1 MEAFDVRDLTFFYP
15 EQTKAA
21 LDGVSFSIRQGEFVT
36 LCGPSGCG
44 KTTLLRLMKTV
55 LAPHG
60 AKTGEIFYNG
70 VPLDSVEVREQSSAI
85 GFVQQSPEN
94 QIVTDKV
101 WHELAFGL
109 ESLGLENGEIR
120 RRVRRRWQAF
130 FGISDWFYRDAA
142 SLSGGQKQILNL
154 ASVMVMQPEL
164 LLLDEPTSRLD
175 PVAAADFLAAVG
187 RINRELGTS
196 VIIAEHRLGE
206 VLPMAGAVHVLD
218 SGRLIFSGAPGETG
232 EYLRRHSPGIFLS
245 MPEPMRIWSAVP
257 NTLPCP
263 ITPQEGA
270 GWLAGYAASRPL
282 LPVPP
287 EKTADF
293 SGEPAAE
300 LKNIWFRYEKEAPDV
315 LKGLNLKA
323 YPGEIL
329 AVLGGNGAGKSTLL
343 SVAAGAEKPLRGRI
357 AMRGRTALLP
367 QEPLTLF
374 AKDTVRAEL
383 ESAAG
388 TKENF
393 EKTVELCALGGLLD
407 RHPADLSGG
416 ELQRAALAR
425 VLLAGADILLLD
437 EPTKG
442 MDAQFKR
449 SFGKI
454 LRGIAAGGAAII
466 MASHDT
472 EFCAAFAHRC
482 ALLFDGELTAEASP
496 RKFFSANF
504 FYTTPAS
511 RMARGILPRAVV
523 AADIIS
529 ACGGEVPKDPEHD
542 AAAPIFSA
550 PAEHNTGSDRPRL
563 PVWRRAAAAASGLC
577 AAAAFIKAIS
587 ITDMTALSDG
597 AGIAPEA
604 QGYLAVYGVLLL
616 SLLIFAAAVSSKS
629 RPSPSFA
636 RVSGGKGKLPK
647 RTAAAAIMILL
658 FIPVTICIGVFC
670 LGDRKYYFI
679 ALLVLLEAML
689 PFALVFE
696 GRKPQARE
704 LVIISVLCALGVAGR
719 AAFFMLPEFKP
730 VVALVIISGAAFGG
744 ESGFLVGAM
753 TMLASNVL
761 FGQGPWTPWQMF
773 AMGIIG
779 FFAGTAFRGG
789 RLRPSR
795 TSLCI
800 FGALAS
806 VVVYGGIMNLASALM
821 WTRAANWKLLLTY
834 YATGLPWDLVRAAAT
849 VLFLWFAAEP
859 MLEKLDRVKTKYGLI
874 RLDE

>member
-1 MEAFDVRDLTFFYP
+1 MECVEIR
-15 EQTKAA
+15 A
-21 LDGVSFSIRQGEFVT
+21 LSFSYPGGERPALSDVSLGVERGQLAA
-36 LCGPSGCG
+36 LCGPSGGG
-44 KTTLLRLMKTV
+44 KTTLLRLLKPAA
-55 LAPHG
+55 APVGEMGGDIVFDG
-60 AKTGEIFYNG
+60 A
-70 VPLDSVEVREQSSAI
+70 PLSGLPARRQASAI
-85 GFVQQSPEN
+85 GYVGQSPEN

-120 RRVRRRWQAF
+120 RRTAEMAAF

-187 RINRELGTS
+187 RINRELGTT
-196 VIIAEHRLGE
+196 VIIAEHHLGE

-218 SGRLIFSGAPGETG
+218 GGQLIFSGTPGETG
-232 EYLRRHSPGIFLS
+232 EYLRRHRPGIFLS
-245 MPEPMRIWSAVP
+245 MPEPMRIWSAVL

-270 GWLAGYAASRPL
+270 GWLARYAASRPL

-343 SVAAGAEKPLRGRI
+343 SVAAGAEKPLRGRV
-357 AMRGRTALLP
+357 AMRGRTAMLP

-383 ESAAG
+383 ERAAG

-393 EKTVELCALGGLLD
+393 EKTVELCALSGLLN

-442 MDAQFKR
+442 VDAQFKR

-482 ALLFDGELTAEASP
+482 ALLFDGELTAEATP

-511 RMARGILPRAVV
+511 RMARALLPEAVTPEDV
-523 AADIIS
+523 VS
-529 ACGGEVPKDPEHD
+529 ACGGEPPDDDGPGGELYPPRKAETPDTDVCREPGGAR
-542 AAAPIFSA
+542 AA
-550 PAEHNTGSDRPRL
+550 GQRRRL
-563 PVWRRAAAAASGLC
+563 PAGTARLIALC
-577 AAAAFIKAIS
+577 L
-587 ITDMTALSDG
+587 AL
-597 AGIAPEA
+597 
-604 QGYLAVYGVLLL
+604 
-616 SLLIFAAAVSSKS
+616 
-629 RPSPSFA
+629 
-636 RVSGGKGKLPK
+636 
-647 RTAAAAIMILL
+647 
-658 FIPVTICIGVFC
+658 IPVTVLAGAYYF
-670 LGDRKYYFI
+670 GERKYYFI
-679 ALLVLLEAML
+679 SMLVLLETAV
-689 PFALVFE
+689 PFLLAFE
-696 GRKPQARE
+696 GGRPQTRRLA
-704 LVIISVLCALGVAGR
+704 VTAVLCALAVAGR
-719 AAFFMLPEFKP
+719 AAFFMLPSFKP
-730 VVALVIISGAAFGG
+730 VLAIVIISGAAYGG
-744 ESGFLVGAM
+744 ETGFLVGAVS
-753 TMLASNVL
+753 MLASNIL
-761 FGQGPWTPWQMF
+761 FGQGPWTPWQMLG
-773 AMGIIG
+773 MGLSG
-779 FFAGTAFRGG
+779 FLAGVIFSG
-789 RLRPSR
+789 RLRPEKAA
-795 TSLCI
+795 LCV
-800 FGALAS
+800 FGALAALL
-806 VVVYGGIMNLASALM
+806 VYGPTVNFASALIWQPNLNWGM
-821 WTRAANWKLLLTY
+821 VLAAL
-834 YATGLPWDLVRAAAT
+834 ASGLPFDLIHAGAT
-849 VLFLWFAAEP
+849 VVFLWLGAEP
-859 MLEKLDRVKTKYGLI
+859 MLKKLERMETKYGVMSQTAGKLC
-874 RLDE
+874 